1 MTSRWIDI
9 TSSTGETFGGYL
21 SLPPTGKGPG
31 LVLIQEIWG
40 VNDHIRKV
48 ADQYAADGFVVLAP
62 DVFWRQTPRV
72 DLNYDEPG
80 TKQAYALMQGL
91 DQPAAVKDLVGAV
104 STLKALPEVT
114 GKIATVGYCMGGRL
128 SFLTAANSPD
138 VAAGVAYYP
147 GAINTVLG
155 DAAKLK
161 APVQF
166 HFGGLDT
173 HIGKEVRQAVID
185 ELGDREDTE
194 VYIYENA
201 DHGFNCWGRPMYHQ
215 NAALL
220 ARGRVLE
227 FLAEHLA

>member
-9 TSSTGETFGGYL
+9 TSTTGETYTGYL

-40 VNDHIRKV
+40 VNEHIRTV

-62 DVFWRQTPRV
+62 DVFWRQSPRIELKYDDVDTPKAF
-72 DLNYDEPG
+72 G
-80 TKQAYALMQGL
+80 HMQAL

-104 STLKALPEVT
+104 NTLKALPEVT

-128 SFLTAANSPD
+128 SYLTAANSPD

-147 GAINTVLG
+147 GAINTVM
-155 DAAKLK
+155 DQAATLT

-173 HIGKEVRQAVID
+173 YITHAVREAVID
-185 ELGDREDTE
+185 TLGDRDETE
-194 VYIYENA
+194 IYVYENA
-201 DHGFNCWGRPMYHQ
+201 DHGFSCWGRAMYNQ

-220 ARGRVLE
+220 AHGRTLQ